1 MENTISLTVTP
12 LQIFLTLAFQIWL
25 VVFPI
30 IIIRKLN
37 TLTDLL
43 TEYFHQEKESS

>member
-1 MENTISLTVTP
+1 MENSINVAVTP
-12 LQIFLTLAFQIWL
+12 IQAVLALAFQIWL

-37 TLTDLL
+37 TLTNLL
-43 TEYFHQEKESS
+43 LERFGQDNEPS